1 MAAIQIEEFEVPTS
15 EESAIYLRLVTAQNT
30 PQSFRTGVPL
40 AVRREARELRRKR
53 KNRLYAGLVLAGA
66 LIILAMPGAAFGG
79 VTGTGLST
87 DIASSA
93 ELASGMVY
101 VVQPGDTLTSIAEM
115 VNPVNPKNAEN
126 VLVAQLASNF
136 VIPGEHILIP

>member
-1 MAAIQIEEFEVPTS
+1 MAAIQIEEFEVLTS
-15 EESAIYLRLVTAQNT
+15 EEAMPYLRLVTAQNT

-53 KNRLYAGLVLAGA
+53 RIRLYAGLVLAGA
-66 LIILAMPGAAFGG
+66 LVILLMPGAAFGG

-101 VVQPGDTLTSIAEM
+101 VVQPGDTLSSISKM
-115 VNPVNPKNAEN
+115 VNPVSPQKART
-126 VLVAQLASNF
+126 VLAAQLGSSV
-136 VIPGEHILIP
+136 VITGEHILIP

>member
-1 MAAIQIEEFEVPTS
+1 MAAIQIEEFEVLTS
-15 EESAIYLRLVTAQNT
+15 EEAMPYLRLVTAQNT

-53 KNRLYAGLVLAGA
+53 RIRLYAGLVLAGA
-66 LIILAMPGAAFGG
+66 LVILLMPGAAFGG

-101 VVQPGDTLTSIAEM
+101 VVQPGDTLSSISKM
-115 VNPVNPKNAEN
+115 VNPVSPQKART
-126 VLVAQLASNF
+126 VLVAQLGSSV
-136 VIPGEHILIP
+136 VIAGEHILIP

>member
-1 MAAIQIEEFEVPTS
+1 MAAIQIEEFEVLTS
-15 EESAIYLRLVTAQNT
+15 EEAKPYLRLGTAQNT

-40 AVRREARELRRKR
+40 SVRREARELRRKR
-53 KNRLYAGLVLAGA
+53 RIRLYAGLVLAGA
-66 LIILAMPGAAFGG
+66 LVILLMPGAAFGG

-101 VVQPGDTLTSIAEM
+101 VVQPGDTLSSISKM
-115 VNPVNPKNAEN
+115 VNPVSPQKART
-126 VLVAQLASNF
+126 VLVAQLGSSV
-136 VIPGEHILIP
+136 VIAGEHILIP

>member
-1 MAAIQIEEFEVPTS
+1 MAAIQIEEFEVLTS
-15 EESAIYLRLVTAQNT
+15 EEAMPYLRLVTAQNT

-53 KNRLYAGLVLAGA
+53 RIRLYAGLVLAGA
-66 LIILAMPGAAFGG
+66 LVILLMPGAAFGG

-101 VVQPGDTLTSIAEM
+101 VVQPGDTLSSISKM
-115 VNPVNPKNAEN
+115 VNPVSPQKART
-126 VLVAQLASNF
+126 VLVA
-136 VIPGEHILIP
+136 

>member
-1 MAAIQIEEFEVPTS
+1 MAAIQIEEFEVLTS
-15 EESAIYLRLVTAQNT
+15 EEAMPYLRLVTAQNT
-30 PQSFRTGVPL
+30 PQNFRTGVPL

-53 KNRLYAGLVLAGA
+53 RIRLYAGLVLAGA
-66 LIILAMPGAAFGG
+66 LVILLMPGAAFGG

-101 VVQPGDTLTSIAEM
+101 VVQPGDTLSSISKM
-115 VNPVNPKNAEN
+115 VNPVSPQNARTA
-126 VLVAQLASNF
+126 LVAQLGSSV
-136 VIPGEHILIP
+136 VIAGEHILIP

>member
-15 EESAIYLRLVTAQNT
+15 EESALYLRLVTAQNT

>member
-1 MAAIQIEEFEVPTS
+1 MAAIQIEEFEVLTS
-15 EESAIYLRLVTAQNT
+15 EEAIPYLRLVTAQNT

-53 KNRLYAGLVLAGA
+53 RIRLYAGLVLAGA
-66 LIILAMPGAAFGG
+66 LVILLMPGAAFGG

-101 VVQPGDTLTSIAEM
+101 VVQPGDTLSSISKM
-115 VNPVNPKNAEN
+115 VNPVSPQKART
-126 VLVAQLASNF
+126 VLVAQLGSSV
-136 VIPGEHILIP
+136 VIAGEHILIP

>member
-1 MAAIQIEEFEVPTS
+1 MAAIQIEEFEVLTS
-15 EESAIYLRLVTAQNT
+15 EEAMPYLRLVTAQNT

-53 KNRLYAGLVLAGA
+53 RIRLYAGLVLAGA
-66 LIILAMPGAAFGG
+66 LVILLMPGAAFGG

-101 VVQPGDTLTSIAEM
+101 VVQPGDTLSSISKM
-115 VNPVNPKNAEN
+115 VNPVSPQKART
-126 VLVAQLASNF
+126 VLAAQLGSSV
-136 VIPGEHILIP
+136 VIAGEHILIP

>member
-1 MAAIQIEEFEVPTS
+1 MAAIQIEEFEVLTS
-15 EESAIYLRLVTAQNT
+15 EETAPYLRLVTAQNA

-40 AVRREARELRRKR
+40 SVRREARELRRKR

-66 LIILAMPGAAFGG
+66 VIILAMPGAAFGG

-101 VVQPGDTLTSIAEM
+101 VVQPGDTISSIAHM
-115 VNPVNPKNAEN
+115 VNPVNPQNAKN
-126 VLVAQLASNF
+126 VLVAQLGSNV
-136 VIPGEHILIP
+136 VISGEHILIP

>member
-1 MAAIQIEEFEVPTS
+1 MAAIQIEEFEVLTS
-15 EESAIYLRLVTAQNT
+15 EEAMPYLRLVTAQNT

-40 AVRREARELRRKR
+40 SVRREARELRRKR
-53 KNRLYAGLVLAGA
+53 RIRLYAGLVLAGA
-66 LIILAMPGAAFGG
+66 LVILLMPGAAFGG

-101 VVQPGDTLTSIAEM
+101 VVQPGDTLSSISKM
-115 VNPVNPKNAEN
+115 VNPVSPQKART
-126 VLVAQLASNF
+126 VLVAQLGSSV
-136 VIPGEHILIP
+136 VIAGEHILIP

>member
-1 MAAIQIEEFEVPTS
+1 MAAIQIEEFEVLTS
-15 EESAIYLRLVTAQNT
+15 EEAMPYLRLVTAQNT

-53 KNRLYAGLVLAGA
+53 RIRLYAGLVLAGA
-66 LIILAMPGAAFGG
+66 LVILLMPGAAFGG

-101 VVQPGDTLTSIAEM
+101 VVQPGDTLSSISKM
-115 VNPVNPKNAEN
+115 VNPVSPQKART
-126 VLVAQLASNF
+126 VLVAQLGSSV
-136 VIPGEHILIP
+136 VIAGEHILSP

>member
-1 MAAIQIEEFEVPTS
+1 MAAIQIEEFEVLTS
-15 EESAIYLRLVTAQNT
+15 EEAMPYLRLVTAQNT
-30 PQSFRTGVPL
+30 PQSFRTGGPL

-53 KNRLYAGLVLAGA
+53 RIRLYAGLVLAGA
-66 LIILAMPGAAFGG
+66 LVILLMPGAAFGG

-101 VVQPGDTLTSIAEM
+101 VVQPGDTLSSISKM
-115 VNPVNPKNAEN
+115 VNPVSPQKARS
-126 VLVAQLASNF
+126 VLVAQLGSSV
-136 VIPGEHILIP
+136 VIAGEHILIP

>member
-1 MAAIQIEEFEVPTS
+1 MAAIQIEEFEVLTS
-15 EESAIYLRLVTAQNT
+15 EEAMPYLRLVTAQNT

-40 AVRREARELRRKR
+40 AVRRKARELTRKR
-53 KNRLYAGLVLAGA
+53 RIRLYAGLVLAGA
-66 LIILAMPGAAFGG
+66 LVILLMPGAAFGG

-101 VVQPGDTLTSIAEM
+101 VVQPGDTLSSISKM
-115 VNPVNPKNAEN
+115 VNPVSPQKART
-126 VLVAQLASNF
+126 VLVAQLGSSV
-136 VIPGEHILIP
+136 VIAGEHILIP

>member
-1 MAAIQIEEFEVPTS
+1 MAAIQIEEFEVLTS
-15 EESAIYLRLVTAQNT
+15 EEAKPYLRLVTAQNT

-40 AVRREARELRRKR
+40 SVRREARELRRKR
-53 KNRLYAGLVLAGA
+53 RIRLYAGLVLAGA
-66 LIILAMPGAAFGG
+66 LVILLMPGAAFGG

-101 VVQPGDTLTSIAEM
+101 VVQPGDTLSSISKM
-115 VNPVNPKNAEN
+115 VNPVSPQKART
-126 VLVAQLASNF
+126 VLAAQLGSSV
-136 VIPGEHILIP
+136 VIAGEHILIP

>member
-1 MAAIQIEEFEVPTS
+1 MAAIQIEEFEVLTS
-15 EESAIYLRLVTAQNT
+15 EEAMPYLRLVTAQNT

-53 KNRLYAGLVLAGA
+53 RIRLYTGLVLAGA
-66 LIILAMPGAAFGG
+66 LVILLMPGAAFGG

-101 VVQPGDTLTSIAEM
+101 VVQPGDTLSSISKM
-115 VNPVNPKNAEN
+115 VNPVSPQKART
-126 VLVAQLASNF
+126 VLVAQLGSSV
-136 VIPGEHILIP
+136 VIAGEHILIP

>member
-1 MAAIQIEEFEVPTS
+1 MAAIQIEEFEVLTS
-15 EESAIYLRLVTAQNT
+15 EEAMPYLRLVTAQNT

-53 KNRLYAGLVLAGA
+53 RIRLYAGLVLAGA
-66 LIILAMPGAAFGG
+66 LVILLMPGAAFGG

-101 VVQPGDTLTSIAEM
+101 VVQPGDTLSSISKM
-115 VNPVNPKNAEN
+115 VNPVSPQKARTI
-126 VLVAQLASNF
+126 LVAQLGSSV
-136 VIPGEHILIP
+136 VIAGEHILIP

>member
-1 MAAIQIEEFEVPTS
+1 MAAIQIEEFEVLTS
-15 EESAIYLRLVTAQNT
+15 EEAMPYLRLVTAQNT

-53 KNRLYAGLVLAGA
+53 RIRLYAGLVLAGA
-66 LIILAMPGAAFGG
+66 LVILLMPGAAFGG

-101 VVQPGDTLTSIAEM
+101 VVQPGDTLSSISKM
-115 VNPVNPKNAEN
+115 VNPVSPQKARS
-126 VLVAQLASNF
+126 VLVAQLGSSV
-136 VIPGEHILIP
+136 VIAGEHILIP

>member
-1 MAAIQIEEFEVPTS
+1 MAAIQIEEFEVLTS
-15 EESAIYLRLVTAQNT
+15 EEAKPYLRLVSAQNT

-53 KNRLYAGLVLAGA
+53 RIRLYAGLVLAGA
-66 LIILAMPGAAFGG
+66 LVILLMPGAAFGG

-101 VVQPGDTLTSIAEM
+101 VVQPGDTLSSISKM
-115 VNPVNPKNAEN
+115 VNPVSPQKART
-126 VLVAQLASNF
+126 VLAAQLGSSV
-136 VIPGEHILIP
+136 VIAGEHILIP

>member
-1 MAAIQIEEFEVPTS
+1 MAAIQIEEFEVLTS
-15 EESAIYLRLVTAQNT
+15 EETASYLRLVTAQNT

-53 KNRLYAGLVLAGA
+53 RIRLYAGLVLAGA
-66 LIILAMPGAAFGG
+66 LVILLMPGAAFGG

-101 VVQPGDTLTSIAEM
+101 VVQPGDTLSSISKM
-115 VNPVNPKNAEN
+115 VNPVSPQKART
-126 VLVAQLASNF
+126 VLVAQLGSSV
-136 VIPGEHILIP
+136 VIAGEHILIP

>member
-1 MAAIQIEEFEVPTS
+1 MAAIQIEEFEVLTS
-15 EESAIYLRLVTAQNT
+15 EEAMPYLRLVTAQNT

-53 KNRLYAGLVLAGA
+53 RIRLYAGLVLAGA
-66 LIILAMPGAAFGG
+66 LVILLMPGAAFGG

-101 VVQPGDTLTSIAEM
+101 VVQPGDTLSSISKM
-115 VNPVNPKNAEN
+115 VNPVSPQNARTA
-126 VLVAQLASNF
+126 LVAQLGSSV
-136 VIPGEHILIP
+136 VITGEHILIP

>member
-1 MAAIQIEEFEVPTS
+1 MAAIQIEEFEVLTS
-15 EESAIYLRLVTAQNT
+15 EEAMPYLRLVTAQNT

-40 AVRREARELRRKR
+40 AVRREARELRCKR
-53 KNRLYAGLVLAGA
+53 RIRLYAGLVLAGA
-66 LIILAMPGAAFGG
+66 LVILLMPGAAFGG

-101 VVQPGDTLTSIAEM
+101 VVQPGDTLSSISKM
-115 VNPVNPKNAEN
+115 VNPVSPQKART
-126 VLVAQLASNF
+126 VLAAQLGSSV
-136 VIPGEHILIP
+136 VIAGEHILIP

>member
-1 MAAIQIEEFEVPTS
+1 MAAIQIEEFEVLTS
-15 EESAIYLRLVTAQNT
+15 EEAMPYLRLVTAQNT

-53 KNRLYAGLVLAGA
+53 RIRLYAGLVLAGA
-66 LIILAMPGAAFGG
+66 LVILLMPGAAFGG

-101 VVQPGDTLTSIAEM
+101 VVQPGDTLSSISKM
-115 VNPVNPKNAEN
+115 VNPVSPQNARTA
-126 VLVAQLASNF
+126 LVAQLGSSV
-136 VIPGEHILIP
+136 VIAGEHILIP

>member
-1 MAAIQIEEFEVPTS
+1 MAAIQIEEFEVLTS
-15 EESAIYLRLVTAQNT
+15 EEAMPYLRLVTAQNT

-40 AVRREARELRRKR
+40 SVRREARELRRKR
-53 KNRLYAGLVLAGA
+53 RIRLYAGLVLAGA
-66 LIILAMPGAAFGG
+66 LVILLMPGAAFGG

-101 VVQPGDTLTSIAEM
+101 VVQPGDTLSSISKM
-115 VNPVNPKNAEN
+115 VNPVSPQKART
-126 VLVAQLASNF
+126 VLAAQLGSSV
-136 VIPGEHILIP
+136 VIAGEHILIP

>member
-1 MAAIQIEEFEVPTS
+1 MAAIQIEEFEVLTS
-15 EESAIYLRLVTAQNT
+15 EEAMPYLRLVTAQNT

-40 AVRREARELRRKR
+40 SVRREARELRRKR
-53 KNRLYAGLVLAGA
+53 RIRLYAGLVLAGA
-66 LIILAMPGAAFGG
+66 LVILLMPGAAFGG

-101 VVQPGDTLTSIAEM
+101 VVQPGDTLSSISKM
-115 VNPVNPKNAEN
+115 VNPVSPQKART
-126 VLVAQLASNF
+126 VLAAQLGSSV
-136 VIPGEHILIP
+136 VITGEHILIP

>member
-1 MAAIQIEEFEVPTS
+1 MAAIQIEEFEVLTS
-15 EESAIYLRLVTAQNT
+15 EEAMPYLRLVTAQNT

-53 KNRLYAGLVLAGA
+53 RIRLYAGLVLAGA
-66 LIILAMPGAAFGG
+66 LVILLMPGAPFGG

-101 VVQPGDTLTSIAEM
+101 VVQPGDTLSSISKM
-115 VNPVNPKNAEN
+115 VNPVSPQNARTA
-126 VLVAQLASNF
+126 LVAQLGSSV
-136 VIPGEHILIP
+136 VIAGEHILIP

>member
-1 MAAIQIEEFEVPTS
+1 MAAIQIEEFEVLTS
-15 EESAIYLRLVTAQNT
+15 EEAMPYLRLVTAQNT

-40 AVRREARELRRKR
+40 SVRREARELRRKR
-53 KNRLYAGLVLAGA
+53 RIRLYAGLVLAGA
-66 LIILAMPGAAFGG
+66 LVILLMPGAAFGG

-101 VVQPGDTLTSIAEM
+101 VVQPGDTLSSISKM
-115 VNPVNPKNAEN
+115 VNPVSPQNARTA
-126 VLVAQLASNF
+126 LVAQLGSSV
-136 VIPGEHILIP
+136 VIAGEHILIP

>member
-1 MAAIQIEEFEVPTS
+1 MAAIQIEEFEVLTS
-15 EESAIYLRLVTAQNT
+15 EEAMPYLRLVTAQNT

-53 KNRLYAGLVLAGA
+53 RIRLYAGLVLAGA
-66 LIILAMPGAAFGG
+66 LVILLMPGAAFGG

-101 VVQPGDTLTSIAEM
+101 VVQPGDTLSSISKM
-115 VNPVNPKNAEN
+115 VNPVSPQNART
-126 VLVAQLASNF
+126 VLVAQLGSSV
-136 VIPGEHILIP
+136 VIAGEHILIP

>member
-1 MAAIQIEEFEVPTS
+1 MAAIQIEEFEVLTS
-15 EESAIYLRLVTAQNT
+15 EEAMPYLRLVTAQNT

-53 KNRLYAGLVLAGA
+53 RIRLYAGLILAGA
-66 LIILAMPGAAFGG
+66 LVILLMPGAAFGG

-101 VVQPGDTLTSIAEM
+101 VVQPGDTLSSISKM
-115 VNPVNPKNAEN
+115 VNPVSPQKART
-126 VLVAQLASNF
+126 VLAAQLGSSV
-136 VIPGEHILIP
+136 VITGEHILIP

>member
-1 MAAIQIEEFEVPTS
+1 MAAIQIEEFEVLTS
-15 EESAIYLRLVTAQNT
+15 EEAKPYLRLVTAQNT

-53 KNRLYAGLVLAGA
+53 RIRLYAGLVLAGA
-66 LIILAMPGAAFGG
+66 LVILLMPGAAFGG

-101 VVQPGDTLTSIAEM
+101 VVQPGDTLSSISKM
-115 VNPVNPKNAEN
+115 VNPVSPQKAKT
-126 VLVAQLASNF
+126 VLAAQLGSSV
-136 VIPGEHILIP
+136 VIAGEHILIP

>member
-1 MAAIQIEEFEVPTS
+1 MAAIQIEEFEVLTS
-15 EESAIYLRLVTAQNT
+15 EEAMPYLRLVTAQNT

-53 KNRLYAGLVLAGA
+53 RICLYAGLVLAGA
-66 LIILAMPGAAFGG
+66 LVILLMPGAAFGG

-101 VVQPGDTLTSIAEM
+101 VVQPGDTLSSISKM
-115 VNPVNPKNAEN
+115 VNPVSPQKART
-126 VLVAQLASNF
+126 VLVAQLGSSV
-136 VIPGEHILIP
+136 VIAGEHILIP

>member
-1 MAAIQIEEFEVPTS
+1 MAAIQIEEFEVLTS
-15 EESAIYLRLVTAQNT
+15 EEAIPYLRLVTAQNT
-30 PQSFRTGVPL
+30 PRSFRTGVPL

-53 KNRLYAGLVLAGA
+53 RIRLYAGLVLAGA
-66 LIILAMPGAAFGG
+66 LVILLMPGAAFGG

-101 VVQPGDTLTSIAEM
+101 VVQPGDTLSSISKM
-115 VNPVNPKNAEN
+115 VNPVSPQKART
-126 VLVAQLASNF
+126 VLVAQLGSSV
-136 VIPGEHILIP
+136 VIAGEHILIP

>member
-1 MAAIQIEEFEVPTS
+1 MAAIQIEEFEVLTS
-15 EESAIYLRLVTAQNT
+15 EETMPYLRLVTAQNT

-53 KNRLYAGLVLAGA
+53 RIRLYAGLVLAGA
-66 LIILAMPGAAFGG
+66 LVILLMPGAAFGG

-101 VVQPGDTLTSIAEM
+101 VVQPGDTLSSISKM
-115 VNPVNPKNAEN
+115 VNPVSPQKART
-126 VLVAQLASNF
+126 VLVAQLGSSV
-136 VIPGEHILIP
+136 VIAGEHILIP